1 MGRAEL
7 RHTPELKEFHRF
19 IVTETETGRLF
30 RQEKVSMIPVT
41 LLNPKPGE
49 KVLDM
54 CAAPGSKTIQ
64 ILEYL
69 HLNKQDKVQSEGFV
83 IANDTDT
90 KRAYMLTHQAKRL
103 NLPAL
108 FVTCNDA
115 RQLPNLKLGNEMT
128 NFQFDKVLCDVPCS
142 GDGTLRKNTG
152 LWKTFHAHLGH
163 SLNPL

>member
-1 MGRAEL
+1 MACVLRETKRTSGHLFQNKLNRVSSEEIFNFYSFNSEKTRSELASFIQKLKQNQNLAHKVPQVVKWYPQEDTVYSFNEMGRAEL

-69 HLNKQDKVQSEGFV
+69 H
-83 IANDTDT
+83 
-90 KRAYMLTHQAKRL
+90 
-103 NLPAL
+103 
-108 FVTCNDA
+108 
-115 RQLPNLKLGNEMT
+115 
-128 NFQFDKVLCDVPCS
+128 
-142 GDGTLRKNTG
+142 
-152 LWKTFHAHLGH
+152 
-163 SLNPL
+163 

>member
-90 KRAYMLTHQAKRL
+90 KRAYMLTH
-103 NLPAL
+103 
-108 FVTCNDA
+108 
-115 RQLPNLKLGNEMT
+115 
-128 NFQFDKVLCDVPCS
+128 
-142 GDGTLRKNTG
+142 
-152 LWKTFHAHLGH
+152 
-163 SLNPL
+163 